1 MLEKLVAEGE
11 LLTDVWRDTLD
22 ARFAAAITEQ
32 EMEFGGSLRGA
43 RLARARLQKVA
54 ARMSTLLQGIP
65 RDAVLPEQELET
77 AEGRVVGTIDLI
89 VRSESAHFIADY
101 KTGSAVEAE
110 TGEIK
115 ERYRRQLML
124 YACLEESAHSWP
136 DSATIIPFASAPL
149 SIEVD
154 PEQCVLALR
163 DVLSALE
170 VWRGWVGQVPPANA
184 IPDACGWCP
193 YAAQCSAFWEACDPS
208 WDPKVTAARGL
219 AESVS
224 SSPLGGVTFTLEAS
238 AGTVD
243 GRSRSETWTP
253 RRIPL

>member
-1 MLEKLVAEGE
+1 MSLPLAVPLARLAPSSYEIVRMCPLRMAFRQASAGSAAQGAAARVGEACHEVLEKLVAEGE

-22 ARFAAAITEQ
+22 ARFGVAITKQ

-54 ARMSTLLQGIP
+54 ARMSTLLQGLP

-77 AEGRVVGTIDLI
+77 AEGRLVGTIDLI

-124 YACLEESAHSWP
+124 YACLEESAHTWP
-136 DSATIIPFASAPL
+136 RSATIIPFASAPL
-149 SIEVD
+149 SIDVD
-154 PEQCVLALR
+154 PEQCLLVLR

-170 VWRGWVGQVPPANA
+170 VWRGWGRAGPSCQCRTGCVCVVSLCCAVP
-184 IPDACGWCP
+184 
-193 YAAQCSAFWEACDPS
+193 S
-208 WDPKVTAARGL
+208 L
-219 AESVS
+219 
-224 SSPLGGVTFTLEAS
+224 LGGL
-238 AGTVD
+238 
-243 GRSRSETWTP
+243 
-253 RRIPL
+253 